1 MADTHVICISGRLP
15 GLNEMIGAAKGTGGR
30 GARYSK
36 MKRDWTEVCALL
48 AKARH
53 IPRMARV
60 FLEFKW
66 TEPAPSKHAR
76 TRDPDNVAAGRK
88 FILDGLVNAGVID
101 DDNLAHVAGWRDS
114 FAVGGSPGVEVTIT
128 EAA

>member
-1 MADTHVICISGRLP
+1 MAGSYVMCIAGRMP

-48 AKARH
+48 AKARR
-53 IPRMARV
+53 IPHMARV

-66 TEPAPSKHAR
+66 TEPAPSKYAR
-76 TRDPDNVAAGRK
+76 A
-88 FILDGLVNAGVID
+88 
-101 DDNLAHVAGWRDS
+101 DS
-114 FAVGGSPGVEVTIT
+114 EFTGSPGR
-128 EAA
+128 ARL